1 MPALSSTSTS
11 HAVYHGP
18 LPLYRVAFEGE
29 RTAHWLCSFRTLL
42 HVPTA
47 FWSTLEYKSKTAA
60 ETNPGVIRP
69 PHSPTQ
75 SHWQVEK
82 YTLRWHHFPVLRSD
96 GLRSAFPIANAFA
109 TQSQLRWAAEEV
121 FNGKWYNALTNNCQH
136 FFIDVVTHL
145 HQKYPQS
152 VPRSAVEDVLARA
165 QGLTNISYVLRRTQ
179 LHEEGT
185 DAESDRGDRPRFSID

>member
-47 FWSTLEYKSKTAA
+47 FWSTLEYKSKSAA
-60 ETNPGVIRP
+60 EPIP
-69 PHSPTQ
+69 ESFAHP
-75 SHWQVEK
+75 
-82 YTLRWHHFPVLRSD
+82 FAD
-96 GLRSAFPIANAFA
+96 PIALASGKVHA
-109 TQSQLRWAAEEV
+109 QMAPLPPAPKRWLESQLRWAAEEV